1 MTLNP
6 TNILDML
13 GNDAYWNPTNVGA
26 RMGDDSYWN
35 PPAGSGQ
42 QAFGPAT
49 PGTNP
54 YLTKR
59 DEAIAAYLAS
69 LGQAQPRRQMVRPV
83 RPAFRFQ
90 DALLG
95 LLPTIGLAAAG
106 QGDAAGQW
114 AGNYLGGKMFKANQD
129 TEFNQANADYDW
141 QNQSARDQAMREAM
155 RARIGFAGDDIRRW
169 DDLEADRIRE
179 ATTASRDA
187 AAEKKFRFTQAQKY
201 HDDAFN
207 PNVDPSFRVV
217 NAQQAMA
224 LLKEFTDDPVAT
236 SMVANLAKAM
246 PTLEKESLANT
257 GKRLSNERLQKVVD
271 NMDQD
276 IRDRHESTMA
286 RIAAHRANVAIAV
299 QMGDLKFFT
308 AFRGMYDQAIGEI
321 DEQFKRYQKISD
333 DTGLDEAQGEQLRAL
348 NARRNQLVAERDAVP
363 MPGFAPGSG
372 LEANTDP
379 GYAPVGS
386 AGGLTGGIGGGTPPR
401 GLPVPK
407 GGVDMSKTMT
417 DPAAKAKATQ
427 TKATADAETKRKEGV
442 RKSIGD
448 IDKAIMDLEADRAAM
463 DPVKDK
469 DDIASIDRE
478 LATRREQK
486 RKLVG
491 APAPKKKAGWLDQTL
506 EGVAKQT
513 SKATAPTAKSKVTP
527 AKLKELRE
535 MARKNLEKYK
545 DPAQQKAIK
554 DKFKELAGIP
564 Y

>member
-1 MTLNP
+1 
-6 TNILDML
+6 
-13 GNDAYWNPTNVGA
+13 
-26 RMGDDSYWN
+26 
-35 PPAGSGQ
+35 
-42 QAFGPAT
+42 
-49 PGTNP
+49 
-54 YLTKR
+54 
-59 DEAIAAYLAS
+59 
-69 LGQAQPRRQMVRPV
+69 VRPV

-179 ATTASRDA
+179 ATTATRDA

-257 GKRLSNERLQKVVD
+257 GSRLRNERLSKVVD

-276 IRDRHESTMA
+276 IRDKHEATMA
-286 RIAAHRANVAIAV
+286 RITALRANVAMAA

-321 DEQFKRYQKISD
+321 DEQFKRYQKLSD
-333 DTGLDEAQGEQLRAL
+333 DLGLSEAQGEQLRAL

-363 MPGFAPGSG
+363 MPGMTPSQASTSG
-372 LEANTDP
+372 
-379 GYAPVGS
+379 
-386 AGGLTGGIGGGTPPR
+386 GGLTGPIGAGGVPQINIPAIEGFGGG
-401 GLPVPK
+401 GLPAPK
-407 GGVDMSKTMT
+407 GGVDMSTT
-417 DPAAKAKATQ
+417 VADPAAKAKATQ
-427 TKATADAETKRKEGV
+427 TKAATDAEAKRKEGV
-442 RKSIGD
+442 RKSIAD

-513 SKATAPTAKSKVTP
+513 SKATAPTSKSKVTP